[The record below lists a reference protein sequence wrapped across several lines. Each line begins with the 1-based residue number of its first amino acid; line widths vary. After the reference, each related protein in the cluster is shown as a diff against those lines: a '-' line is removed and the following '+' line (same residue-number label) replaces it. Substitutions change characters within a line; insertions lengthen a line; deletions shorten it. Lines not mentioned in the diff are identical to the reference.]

1 MWCLKH
7 FCSFAS
13 SDHNADADDLLDF
26 DTTTMMNGGN
36 KPLPPDGCSL
46 KSHEDNPS
54 SQFGTSGLP
63 FDRKLSQQSQK
74 STSNNI
80 ASQTAKPE
88 QPSPPSSSDT
98 RGEVEG
104 SSDNNS
110 PPTSVITGI
119 QFLFHYV
126 TIKIDFIT
134 SE

>member
-1 MWCLKH
+1 
-7 FCSFAS
+7 
-13 SDHNADADDLLDF
+13 
-26 DTTTMMNGGN
+26 MNIGN

-46 KSHEDNPS
+46 KSHEDNCS

-63 FDRKLSQQSQK
+63 FDRKISQQSQK
-74 STSNNI
+74 STSNSI
-80 ASQTAKPE
+80 VAQTAKPE

-119 QFLFHYV
+119 QYFYLV
-126 TIKIDFIT
+126 TIKIDL
-134 SE
+134 

>member
-1 MWCLKH
+1 MSCLKH

-74 STSNNI
+74 STSNGI
-80 ASQTAKPE
+80 SAQTAKPE

-119 QFLFHYV
+119 KFLF
-126 TIKIDFIT
+126 IMIQ
-134 SE
+134 